1 MKPSFTLKTT
11 AFILAIAI
19 FFGSC
24 SSTTLIQSVPPG
36 AKLYV
41 EGEAVGLTPYK
52 HTDTKIVLSKTSLI
66 LEKEGYEP
74 LSTTLVR
81 DEEPDMGAIVGG
93 FFIMPLWLWALK
105 YKATHTY
112 ELKAAEKNK

>member
-1 MKPSFTLKTT
+1 MKSSFTLKTT

-19 FFGSC
+19 FLGSC

-36 AKLYV
+36 ASLYLD
-41 EGEAVGLTPYK
+41 GETVGLTPYK
-52 HTDTKIVLSKTSLI
+52 HTDSKIILSKTSLV
-66 LEKEGYEP
+66 LEKEGFEP

-93 FFIMPLWLWALK
+93 FFIWPLWLWALK

-112 ELKAAEKNK
+112 ELKATGK